1 MRCEEQKM
9 NALLLKNAHLIDPS
23 QGFDGLTDMLIENGH
38 VIDLGPTVHQH
49 PDSTNAR
56 HIDVGKQWVL
66 PGLIDLHVHFREPG
80 HTRKETIATGSRAAV
95 AGGFTSVCAMANTF
109 PVNDSVKITKLMM
122 EKAESADLVRY
133 FPIGG
138 VSMGLK
144 GEELADLGLL
154 KQAGCV
160 AFSDDG
166 YPIMNA
172 GLMKRALSYSE
183 HLGVPI
189 VAHEEDLNLSNRG
202 YIHEG
207 EISAALGCLGIPS
220 SAEEVMVARDIILA
234 EETGGHLHVA
244 HVSTS
249 GSLDLIRR
257 AKARGI
263 HVTCEVTPH
272 HFALSDKELLKFDT
286 NYKMSPPLR
295 TKKDIESILEALADG
310 TIDAIATDHA
320 PHGLQDKNIPL
331 PLAAFGIIGLET
343 ALPLSIYLLLHS
355 KVISRTRLVELMTYG
370 PARVF
375 NLDRM
380 NLGSLKKGSP
390 ADFVII
396 DPNSKIKVDMD
407 LIRSKSVN
415 TPFMGWELPGQ
426 IKSTWIKGSKVWG
439 VTEV

>member
-1 MRCEEQKM
+1 M

-122 EKAESADLVRY
+122 EKAEWADLVRY

>member
-1 MRCEEQKM
+1 M

-286 NYKMSPPLR
+286 NYKMTPPLR
-295 TKKDIESILEALADG
+295 TQKDIESILEALADG

>member
-1 MRCEEQKM
+1 M

-207 EISAALGCLGIPS
+207 EISATLGCLGIPS

-295 TKKDIESILEALADG
+295 TEKDIESILEALADG

>member
-1 MRCEEQKM
+1 M

-295 TKKDIESILEALADG
+295 TEKDIESILEALADG

>member
-1 MRCEEQKM
+1 M

-56 HIDVGKQWVL
+56 HIDIGKQWVL

-407 LIRSKSVN
+407 LIRSKSAN

>member
-1 MRCEEQKM
+1 M

-23 QGFDGLTDMLIENGH
+23 QGFDDLTDILIENGH

-49 PDSTNAR
+49 PDSANAR

-95 AGGFTSVCAMANTF
+95 AGGFTSVCAMANTS

-295 TKKDIESILEALADG
+295 TQKDIESILEALADG

-370 PARVF
+370 PACVF

-396 DPNSKIKVDMD
+396 DPDSKIKVDMD
-407 LIRSKSVN
+407 LIRSKSAN

-426 IKSTWIKGSKVWG
+426 IKSTWIKGSKIWG

>member
-1 MRCEEQKM
+1 M

>member
-1 MRCEEQKM
+1 M

-49 PDSTNAR
+49 PDSANAR

-80 HTRKETIATGSRAAV
+80 HTRKETIASGSRAAV
-95 AGGFTSVCAMANTF
+95 AGGFMSVCAMANTF

-295 TKKDIESILEALADG
+295 TEKDIESILEALADG

-407 LIRSKSVN
+407 LIRSKSAN